1 MTERTITEKELIVVL
16 SGQLQINTSDITHI
30 LRAAFPPIF
39 KPKEGEVIW
48 VRTHEEGV
56 WVLRVHIEMIN
67 GFYSC
72 KADSPR
78 GYFAWGCA
86 KPQTPT
92 QKGE

>member
-1 MTERTITEKELIVVL
+1 MTERTITEAGLKAVL
-16 SGQLQINTSDITHI
+16 EEIGHTISRVNRIIEK
-30 LRAAFPPIF
+30 AFPPIF
-39 KPKEGEVIW
+39 KPKDGEVIW
-48 VRTHEEGV
+48 VRTHEEGI

-72 KADSPR
+72 KSESPR